1 MGANSSSISELSS
14 NDLLK
19 KLAGK
24 EVISENDPFWNQLLS
39 FSFCPPQTSSD
50 NRLLVEQTSPI
61 CKVFSENNLKTG
73 NFCAL
78 VGVFLIRAAELKTS
92 TQCENHVF
100 TWQTHNALFIIRCLI
115 GYFNENMSEGGVL
128 REFAVKDIQEGT
140 QNGEPL
146 LEKFIDTLVQLLIEI
161 PVVNFTYVIHLETIN
176 TLLTLLSVQLYVP
189 RIAHRS
195 IFFQY
200 LMQGKCSK
208 DACPLVKTLLDHIVK
223 HELCPPELYKGSDS
237 GGMLYGLG
245 AAVASGLWTMM
256 TFGYGKGSA
265 SYDDNKALLANQS
278 LLLSL
283 VLANHYT
290 HEKGMHNPYRQALC
304 TFGNLQDAASASP
317 TSPVP
322 VFRMNLTGLYE
333 TFCKY
338 MKDDQMTLL
347 LYLLLHRNPNIRAYV
362 LSRTNIEQLVVPILK
377 ILYDAQERNSHHIY
391 MALIILLIMSEDDA
405 FNKSVHELIVKNIT
419 WYTERNITEITLGGL
434 IVLVVIRTIQY
445 NMTRMRDKY
454 LHTNCLAALANMS
467 SQFHSLHP
475 YVTQRIVSLFELLSK
490 KHGKILEHLRNS
502 PKQEHRSANDERT
515 EVVPT
520 PDYATDLAVLEEV
533 IRMVLEIVNSCL
545 TNTLHRNPNLIYTL
559 LYKKDL
565 FIPFRTHP
573 TFQDIIQNID
583 TVLNYFTAKLEQQHS
598 SSLSVHEV
606 LDIIKQAIL
615 QWPRDRLKKFP
626 ELKFKYVE
634 EDQPEEFFIP
644 YVWSLVYHS
653 SNLYWNGD
661 KIELFSINT

>member
-1 MGANSSSISELSS
+1 MGANSSSISELSK
-14 NDLLK
+14 NEHLK
-19 KLAGK
+19 RLAGK
-24 EVISENDPFWNQLLS
+24 DVLSENDPFWNQLLS
-39 FSFCPPQTSSD
+39 FSFCPPQTSAD
-50 NRLLVEQTSPI
+50 NRLLMEQISPI
-61 CKVFSENNLKTG
+61 CKVFAENNLQTG

-78 VGVFLIRAAELKTS
+78 VNVFLMRCVELKAS
-92 TQCENHVF
+92 TQCENDIF

-115 GYFNENMSEGGVL
+115 SYFIENMSEGGLL
-128 REFAVKDIQEGT
+128 REFAVKDIQQGNQT
-140 QNGEPL
+140 GEPL
-146 LEKFIDTLVQLLIEI
+146 LEKFIDALIHLLIEV
-161 PVVNFTYVIHLETIN
+161 PVVNFTYVIHLEATN
-176 TLLTLLSVQLYVP
+176 LLLTLLSVQLFIP
-189 RIAHRS
+189 RIAHKS

-208 DACPLVKTLLDHIVK
+208 DACPLVKTLLDHIIK
-223 HELCPPELYKGSDS
+223 HEPCPPEALGGSHAGS
-237 GGMLYGLG
+237 MLYGFG
-245 AAVASGLWTMM
+245 AAVASGLWSMVTL
-256 TFGYGKGSA
+256 GYGGRSA
-265 SYDDNKALLANQS
+265 PPDDEDRAILANQS
-278 LLLSL
+278 LLLLL

-304 TFGNLQDAASASP
+304 TFGNLQDSAPSSP
-317 TSPVP
+317 TSPMP
-322 VFRMNLTGLYE
+322 VFRMNLTGLYDA
-333 TFCKY
+333 FCKH
-338 MKDDQMTLL
+338 MKSDQMTLL
-347 LYLLLHRNPNIRAYV
+347 LYLLLHRNSNIRAYI

-377 ILYDAQERNSHHIY
+377 ILYSAQERNSHHIY

-405 FNKSVHELIVKNIT
+405 FNKSVHELIVRNIT
-419 WYTERNITEITLGGL
+419 WYTERSITEITLGGL

-490 KHGKILEHLRNS
+490 KHAKILEHLRNS
-502 PKQEHRSANDERT
+502 PKMEHNNQNDDRSS
-515 EVVPT
+515 T

-545 TNTLHRNPNLIYTL
+545 TNTLHHNPNLIYTL

-565 FIPFRTHP
+565 FVPFRTHP

-583 TVLNYFTAKLEQQHS
+583 TVLNYFTSKLEQHGTS
-598 SSLSVHEV
+598 NLSVHQV
-606 LDIIKQAIL
+606 LDVIKQAIL

-644 YVWSLVYHS
+644 YVWSLVFHS
-653 SNLYWNGD
+653 SNLYWNSD
-661 KIELFSINT
+661 KIELFTLNS